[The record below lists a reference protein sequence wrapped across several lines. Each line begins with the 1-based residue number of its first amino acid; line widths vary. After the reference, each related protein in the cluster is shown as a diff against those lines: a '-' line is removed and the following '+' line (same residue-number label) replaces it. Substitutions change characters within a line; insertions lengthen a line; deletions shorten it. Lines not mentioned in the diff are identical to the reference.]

1 MKSSFSLEIRD
12 SHSFRSRRRKKYFLW
27 FFLLLS
33 LAVGIYF
40 LAPEIIWI
48 TSKKPEVEKAELES
62 ADVKEQIIKTL
73 PMPDMHNL
81 KTREPHTQ

>member
-12 SHSFRSRRRKKYFLW
+12 SHSFKARRRKRYFLW

-33 LAVGIYF
+33 LAAGIYF
-40 LAPEIIWI
+40 LAPQIMLMA
-48 TSKKPEVEKAELES
+48 SKPEAEKTELES
-62 ADVKEQIIKTL
+62 AEIKEQIIKTL

-81 KTREPHTQ
+81 KTRVPRTQ